1 MIGTLRLLGANR
13 VNSSILLLER
23 FLACFTLSCAKTKL
37 DLLLNN
43 FGALR
48 RVRLKTYLQ
57 TAARWAYLAAQ
68 SGTRALFCQITL
80 LIARGDNRFDS
91 DAFPIWKTRV
101 VVGDRAIWQSGLPG
115 AAPRAWI
122 LNFSSFDKFFLP
134 DCLCLLHLSMFIALL
149 RVDIF
154 RFKHD

>member
-13 VNSSILLLER
+13 INSSTLLFHR
-23 FLACFTLSCAKTKL
+23 FLACITLSCAKTKL

-57 TAARWAYLAAQ
+57 TTARWAYLAAQ

-80 LIARGDNRFDS
+80 LMARGDNRFDS

-101 VVGDRAIWQSGLPG
+101 VVDRAIWQSGLPF
-115 AAPRAWI
+115 AAPWAWI
-122 LNFSSFDKFFLP
+122 LNFSSLVKFFLP
-134 DCLCLLHLSMFIALL
+134 DCLCLLHLSKFIGLL